1 MVYPVKQE
9 GNINMLM
16 QKNKKDNG
24 VLAFR
29 EIFCRRQQVFERKVN
44 LSIQKRGSAGK
55 LADRSIVKGTEQGSM
70 CLLAVLK
77 SATCL

>member
-1 MVYPVKQE
+1 MAFWLSGRYFVA
-9 GNINMLM
+9 
-16 QKNKKDNG
+16 DNR
-24 VLAFR
+24 FSN
-29 EIFCRRQQVFERKVN
+29 KVN

>member
-1 MVYPVKQE
+1 MWVFAAASVSSLILIQAVRFSALIWMVYPVKQE

-29 EIFCRRQQVFERKVN
+29 EIFCRRQQVFEQ
-44 LSIQKRGSAGK
+44 S
-55 LADRSIVKGTEQGSM
+55 
-70 CLLAVLK
+70 K
-77 SATCL
+77 SLNSKTW